1 MSKQLTLA
9 APVTLK
15 GKGLHTGL
23 EVTLILNPAKDNTG
37 YVIKRVDLDAPNEI
51 MAIADNVS
59 STARSTTLVKGE
71 ATITTVEHCLAAL
84 YALGIDNC
92 LMECDAPEFP
102 ILDGSAKLYVEA
114 IRSVG
119 VVEQATDK
127 EYYVVTSKKV
137 FTSEDGKSTITLLPD
152 EDFTVQAMI
161 GYPSVVLPNQYAVL
175 NDINDFEKEIAPC
188 RTFVFV
194 RELEP
199 LANAGLIKGGD
210 LNNALVI
217 YDEEVEQSTINSIAE
232 LLGQEPKMAPALGY
246 INDTPLQFENE
257 AARHKLLDVIGDFAL
272 LGSPIKGRII
282 AEHPGHA
289 FNTHVAKLVRKQKSV
304 APVIAQE
311 AVPVMDINQIKQLL
325 PHRYP
330 FLLVDKV
337 MEMTDNTII
346 TVKNVTFNE
355 MHFIGHFP
363 DEPVM
368 PGVLQV
374 EAIAQSIGI
383 LVLSQV
389 DDPKNYSTYFLKID
403 NVKFRAKVV
412 PGDTIVMR
420 VQLVTPVRRGLA
432 NVRGECFVNGKVVT
446 EAEMTARIIKNK

>member
-23 EVTLILNPAKDNTG
+23 EVTLTLNPAKDNTG

-51 MAIADNVS
+51 MAIADNVK

-71 ATITTVEHCLAAL
+71 ASITTVEHCLAAL

-114 IRSVG
+114 ISSVG

-137 FTSEDGKSTITLLPD
+137 FTSEDGQSTITLLPD

-232 LLGQEPKMAPALGY
+232 LLGQEPKISPALGY

-257 AARHKLLDVIGDFAL
+257 PARHKLLDVIGDFAL
-272 LGSPIKGRII
+272 IGSPIKGRII

-446 EAEMTARIIKNK
+446 EAEMTAQIIRNK

>member
-23 EVTLILNPAKDNTG
+23 EVTLTLNPAKDNTG

-446 EAEMTARIIKNK
+446 EAEMTAQIIKNK

>member
-446 EAEMTARIIKNK
+446 EAEMTAQIIKNK